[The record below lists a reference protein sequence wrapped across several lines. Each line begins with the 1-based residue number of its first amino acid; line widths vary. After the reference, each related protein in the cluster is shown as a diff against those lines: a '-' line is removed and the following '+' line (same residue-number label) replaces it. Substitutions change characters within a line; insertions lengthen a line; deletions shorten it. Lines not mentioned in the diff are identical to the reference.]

1 MCKRNLFAVLFRI
14 FPEHSLATM
23 ARLDLILFLVF
34 GLISLLGLAASIFC
48 MSRSL
53 KAARDRDGELRM
65 FFWAL
70 GSMAG
75 LVVAGM
81 SAAYILLPILWTA
94 LR

>member
-1 MCKRNLFAVLFRI
+1 MVRA
-14 FPEHSLATM
+14 
-23 ARLDLILFLVF
+23 
-34 GLISLLGLAASIFC
+34 
-48 MSRSL
+48 L
-53 KAARDRDGELRM
+53 KAAREKDGELRM
-65 FFWAL
+65 FFWAV